1 MACAATLRLSAAAA
15 HDRRLSEPD
24 LWAERW
30 AEVERRID
38 LPLHGLRELTDLRA
52 ALDRLERELVAS
64 ARGNWST
71 WEEIGGALGISRQAA
86 HARHGPFVKRK
97 GGV

>member
-1 MACAATLRLSAAAA
+1 MSSVANLQLSAPAA
-15 HDRRLSEPD
+15 HDRRVSEPD

-64 ARGNWST
+64 ARGN
-71 WEEIGGALGISRQAA
+71 
-86 HARHGPFVKRK
+86 
-97 GGV
+97 

>member
-71 WEEIGGALGISRQAA
+71 WE
-86 HARHGPFVKRK
+86 
-97 GGV
+97 